1 MKSNK
6 KIAIATTEEIVAEIM
21 AAEPVVV
28 VEEAA
33 PVVEEVAPV
42 IEEEPVILAEVIVE
56 DDEIKEVIIPK
67 KSGFEIGDEVKLV
80 YGAKFASGKN
90 IPEYLFNSKLYVRQ
104 INGEKYGIATKLNGT
119 LVGTVNVKD
128 LTGYVE
134 EEVISAESYLALI
147 LADEVKIKSRPEESG
162 KTLKTISKNGIFT
175 VVDEKDGWAHL
186 KIGGWIPMNSFKKI
200 VF

>member
-1 MKSNK
+1 MKSK
-6 KIAIATTEEIVAEIM
+6 KIEKVITEDIVAEIM
-21 AAEPVVV
+21 AEEPVVEI
-28 VEEAA
+28 VEDVA
-33 PVVEEVAPV
+33 PVVEEAV
-42 IEEEPVILAEVIVE
+42 EEEPVILAQVVVE
-56 DDEIKEVIIPK
+56 DDEIKEIIIPK
-67 KSGFEIGDEVKLV
+67 KSGFEVGDEVKLV
-80 YGAKFASGKN
+80 NGAKFASGKN

-104 INGEKYGIATKLNGT
+104 INGEKYGVATKLNGT

-134 EEVISAESYLALI
+134 EEVIPAESYIALI

-186 KIGGWIPMNSFKKI
+186 KIGGWIPMDSFKKI

>member
-1 MKSNK
+1 MKSK
-6 KIAIATTEEIVAEIM
+6 KIEKVITEDIVAEIM
-21 AAEPVVV
+21 AEEPVVEI
-28 VEEAA
+28 VEDVA
-33 PVVEEVAPV
+33 PVVEEVVA
-42 IEEEPVILAEVIVE
+42 EEPVILAQVVVE
-56 DDEIKEVIIPK
+56 DDEIKEIIIPK
-67 KSGFEIGDEVKLV
+67 KSGFEVGDEVKLV
-80 YGAKFASGKN
+80 NGAKFASGKN

-104 INGEKYGIATKLNGT
+104 INGEKYGVATKLNGT
-119 LVGTVNVKD
+119 LVGTVNAKD

-134 EEVISAESYLALI
+134 EEVIPAESYIALI

-186 KIGGWIPMNSFKKI
+186 KIGGWIPMDSFKKI